1 MLLCTE
7 FTKLSSVT
15 FFLIELFLKNSFKG
29 AHSIMANGGI
39 LGTSGCLLVAL
50 ACKAHLV
57 PMIVVGGIYKL
68 TPKVPFEQDTY
79 NDLIN
84 PGVIFNETAEEKIEN
99 IDVVIPGFDYIAPEY
114 VTLYVT
120 NLGEH
125 TPAYIYRVFSEYYVK
140 Q

>member
-1 MLLCTE
+1 
-7 FTKLSSVT
+7 
-15 FFLIELFLKNSFKG
+15 
-29 AHSIMANGGI
+29 MANGGI
-39 LGTSGCLLVAL
+39 LGTSGSFLIAL

-57 PMIVVGGIYKL
+57 PMIVVGGTYKL

-84 PGVIFNETAEEKIEN
+84 PGLVFESNSTEKIEN
-99 IDVVIPGFDYIAPEY
+99 IDVVVPGFDFISPEY
-114 VTLYVT
+114 VTLYIT

-125 TPAYIYRVFSEYYVK
+125 TPAYIYRVFSENYVK

>member
-1 MLLCTE
+1 
-7 FTKLSSVT
+7 
-15 FFLIELFLKNSFKG
+15 
-29 AHSIMANGGI
+29 MANGGI
-39 LGTSGCLLVAL
+39 LGTSGSLLIAL

-57 PMIVVGGIYKL
+57 PLIVVGGIYKL

-84 PGVIFNETAEEKIEN
+84 PGEIFKMTSEENIEN
-99 IDVVIPGFDYIAPEY
+99 IEVIIPGFDYIAPEY
-114 VTLYVT
+114 ITLYIT

>member
-1 MLLCTE
+1 
-7 FTKLSSVT
+7 
-15 FFLIELFLKNSFKG
+15 
-29 AHSIMANGGI
+29 MANGGI

-50 ACKAHLV
+50 AAKAHLV

-68 TPKVPFEQDTY
+68 TPKIPFEQDTY

-84 PGVIFNETAEEKIEN
+84 PGAVFKPDSEEKMEN
-99 IDVVIPGFDYIAPEY
+99 IDVIVPGFDYISPEY
-114 VTLYVT
+114 VTLYIT

-125 TPAYIYRVFSEYYVK
+125 TPAYIYRVFSEYYVN

>member
-1 MLLCTE
+1 
-7 FTKLSSVT
+7 
-15 FFLIELFLKNSFKG
+15 
-29 AHSIMANGGI
+29 MANGGI
-39 LGTSGCLLVAL
+39 LGTSGALLIAL

-57 PMIVVGGIYKL
+57 PFIVVGGIYKL

-79 NDLIN
+79 NELIN
-84 PGVIFNETAEEKIEN
+84 PGEIFKLTSEEKIEN
-99 IDVVIPGFDYIAPEY
+99 IKVIIPGFDYISPEY
-114 VTLYVT
+114 ITLYIT